1 MLYDCFVEFFEHLL
15 AGVNFNYRSNPL
27 KTCLLITVSLLGCC
41 LWCHAFGEDK
51 VGGTKI
57 GLQPAIAPGSP
68 TNEKLKKASDALDAE
83 RLSKSLASWT
93 KAKVDCGGNY
103 SYKVIISSFTGHRA
117 ETTIVVKEN
126 KVVER
131 KLETGI
137 PNFLGKPAPL
147 KLEWMETGKDI
158 GSHTKTVEPRTLD
171 ELYMIAKKI
180 VEQDVPTNHVR
191 SLGIDKQGLLQH
203 CFIRDTRIQDDAP
216 LTGVPAIYLTLEK
229 K

>member
-1 MLYDCFVEFFEHLL
+1 MLYIHFHEFIKHWR
-15 AGVNFNYRSNPL
+15 AGVNINYRSTPL
-27 KTCLLITVSLLGCC
+27 KTYLLITVSVLGSC
-41 LWCHAFGEDK
+41 LCCHAFGQDK
-51 VGGTKI
+51 VGGTKSDPT
-57 GLQPAIAPGSP
+57 QAIKPSSP
-68 TNEKLKKASDALDAE
+68 PNEKLKKASDTLDAE
-83 RLSKSLASWT
+83 RLSKSLAIWT
-93 KAKVDCGGNY
+93 KAKEDCGGNY

-117 ETTIVVKEN
+117 ETTIVVKKN

-131 KLETGI
+131 KLETGT

-147 KLEWMETGKDI
+147 KLEWTETGKDI
-158 GSHTKTVEPRTLD
+158 GTHTKTVEPRTLD

-180 VEQDVPTNHVR
+180 VEEEVPANHVR

-216 LTGVPAIYLTLEK
+216 LAGVPAIYLTLEK